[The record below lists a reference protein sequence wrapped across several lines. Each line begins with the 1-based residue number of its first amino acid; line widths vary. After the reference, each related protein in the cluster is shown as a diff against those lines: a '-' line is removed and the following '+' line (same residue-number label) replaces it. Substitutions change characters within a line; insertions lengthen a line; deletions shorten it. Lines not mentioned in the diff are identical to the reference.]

1 MEDLLQHIRRIQEK
15 LQVLQ
20 KQFFHA
26 QRENERLQQQLQNYH
41 EKDRLQQQR
50 LEDLERQLE
59 VVKVT
64 RPQMSE
70 KDRQALEKRI
80 NLYLREIDKCI
91 GLLNE

>member
-1 MEDLLQHIRRIQEK
+1 MLSG
-15 LQVLQ
+15 
-20 KQFFHA
+20 
-26 QRENERLQQQLQNYH
+26 NERLQQQLQNYH

-50 LEDLERQLE
+50 LEELERQLE
-59 VVKVT
+59 LVKVT

-91 GLLNE
+91 GL